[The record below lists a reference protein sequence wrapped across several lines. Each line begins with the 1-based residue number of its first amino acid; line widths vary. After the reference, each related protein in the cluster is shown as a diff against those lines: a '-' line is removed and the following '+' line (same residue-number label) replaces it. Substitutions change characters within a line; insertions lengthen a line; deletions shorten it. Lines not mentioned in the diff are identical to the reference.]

1 MPRPVICVA
10 GPLLAVIALATS
22 AAAWQVHVG
31 TGFGEDRAGAVAFL
45 PDGDVVAGGL
55 TERSGDAGVATVVRL
70 THGGRLAWKTL
81 IEPRASQVTAVAVDG
96 AGDVF
101 GGVLLGGVD
110 ESDLGRFG
118 VVALDGRTGRERWR
132 HVDPLAIRGTLA
144 LDERGTVV
152 IGRVQAPDEDGDARR
167 VCSALDGAT
176 GTERWRREECGEQVA
191 VLAGHDVVAA
201 GGGVVRR
208 LAGAD
213 GAETW
218 RADVGLSPRLLR
230 TGGGDGIVVADDTEI
245 LLLDGA
251 GGSVRWRRTLDRVS
265 PPVGGI
271 HDVALGP
278 SGDVIVAGGSTFE
291 PGAGTQLV
299 VVRLARATG
308 GERWRTVLDG
318 DDALL
323 DLDAAR
329 AVGVDRRGDVLVAAT
344 LGESGASR
352 VAVLAL
358 DGATG
363 AVRWQRHA
371 RGDGGVADALAL
383 GAHGAIAVGGGLVAP
398 GTSDDDTVASF
409 LVLHLT
415 GRALGPVRVR

>member
-1 MPRPVICVA
+1 MLVA
-10 GPLLAVIALATS
+10 TVFATS

-31 TGFGEDRAGAVAFL
+31 TGFGEDRADAVAFL
-45 PDGDVVAGGL
+45 PSGDVVAGGF
-55 TERSGDAGVATVVRL
+55 TERSGDQGVATVVRL
-70 THGGRLAWKTL
+70 TRGARLAWKTRL
-81 IEPRASQVTAVAVDG
+81 EPRASQVTAMAVDG

-110 ESDLGRFG
+110 ESNLGSFG

-132 HVDPLAIRGTLA
+132 HVDPLAIGGTLA
-144 LDERGTVV
+144 PGQRGTVV
-152 IGRVQAPDEDGDARR
+152 VGWLEPPQEEGDARR
-167 VCSALDGAT
+167 VCSALDGET
-176 GTERWRREECGEQVA
+176 GAERWRREDCGEQVA
-191 VLAGHDVVAA
+191 VLAESDLVAA

-208 LAGAD
+208 LAVAD

-230 TGGGDGIVVADDTEI
+230 TGAGDGIVVADDTEI
-245 LLLDGA
+245 VLLDGA
-251 GGSVRWRRTLDRVS
+251 DGSVRWRRTIDRVS

-299 VVRLARATG
+299 VARLARANG
-308 GERWRTVLDG
+308 RERWRTVLDG

-344 LGESGASR
+344 LAETGASR

-363 AVRWQRHA
+363 AVRWRRNA
-371 RGDGGVADALAL
+371 RGNGGVTYALAL
-383 GAHGAIAVGGGLVAP
+383 GTHGAIALGGGLVAP
-398 GTSDDDTVASF
+398 GTNDADVVASF
-409 LVLHLT
+409 LVLRLT